1 MALSKENRFSLTAT
15 HHRRIHKLVSAWAIL
30 VLVVS
35 IAANAQMQ
43 RMNVPTQSSFRGLS
57 VVSQRVVWAS
67 GTEGTVIRTL
77 DEGNHWSVMRVSG
90 AESLDFRGIKAFDD
104 KTAVIIS
111 SGPAE
116 KGQARI
122 YRTSD
127 GGATW
132 KQVYEDKRV
141 GIFFD
146 AVAFWDQNHGM
157 VLSDPVDGKFALFTT
172 HDGGATWKQLPPS
185 ALPQALPNEGAFAAS
200 NSCLT
205 VYGDSYVWFATGGA
219 SVARVFRSRD
229 RGKSWGVSET
239 PVHPANPSS
248 GIFSLAFHDPKR
260 GVAVGGDY
268 QRPAGSDMPNVI
280 TTIDGGQTW
289 RIGGPTNPPGIY
301 LSSVIFEKDSG
312 WLKPSHTGALLA
324 GGPAG
329 VLQAL
334 PGDLWRRRSTSNV
347 NALAYPAAG
356 RIWTVG
362 PGGAVF
368 RENPRTQ
375 R

>member
-1 MALSKENRFSLTAT
+1 LTAT
-15 HHRRIHKLVSAWAIL
+15 HHKRICKLVSALAIL

-43 RMNVPTQSSFRGLS
+43 KMNVPTKSSFRGLS

-77 DEGNHWSVMRVSG
+77 DAGDHWSVMGVSG

-122 YRTSD
+122 YRTTD

-146 AVAFWDQNHGM
+146 AVAFWDQNHGI
-157 VLSDPVDGKFALFTT
+157 VLSDPVDGRFAVFTT
-172 HDGGATWKQLPPS
+172 DDGGATWKQLPPS

-205 VYGDSYVWFATGGA
+205 VHGDSNVWFATGGA

-239 PVHPANPSS
+239 PMHPGNASS
-248 GIFSLAFHDPKR
+248 GIFSLAFHDQKR

-268 QRPAGSDMPNVI
+268 RRPDGSDMPSVI

-312 WLKPSHTGALLA
+312 WLNPSHTVVLLA

-329 VLQAL
+329 VLEAS
-334 PGDLWRRRSTSNV
+334 PGHPWRRRSTSNV
-347 NALAYPAAG
+347 NAVAYPALDT
-356 RIWTVG
+356 IWAVG
-362 PGGAVF
+362 PEGAVF
-368 RENPRTQ
+368 RENSRT
-375 R
+375 RR